1 MLHIKKRTKGEPI
14 SNPSRLLFTTLNVTC
29 TMQVMLVL
37 HAAICINMFKNTENR
52 LPYWLV
58 GFRDKH
64 SLASRDLT
72 KNFSVP
78 KKCTNKFDYLLY
90 EMFLFKNRDL
100 LSMCSRTQFVQGI
113 LIRFLI
119 FFLFSFWFPISIWL
133 FLLFVCSYCPFTLP
147 KNFLLF
153 TRTYIFIVTFLL
165 FTWKWPKFNRI
176 ILPFIFVKN
185 FTKSLLISLIFI
197 EYL

>member
-1 MLHIKKRTKGEPI
+1 MWPVRCRLCWFYTPPSASTCSRTQKI
-14 SNPSRLLFTTLNVTC
+14 DF
-29 TMQVMLVL
+29 
-37 HAAICINMFKNTENR
+37 ID
-52 LPYWLV
+52 WLV

-72 KNFSVP
+72 KNFSIP

-119 FFLFSFWFPISIWL
+119 FFYFHFGFQLASNYFFALYVLIVRLHFQ
-133 FLLFVCSYCPFTLP
+133 

-153 TRTYIFIVTFLL
+153 TRIYIFITTFLL

>member
-1 MLHIKKRTKGEPI
+1 MWPVRCRLCWFYTPPSASTCSRTQKI
-14 SNPSRLLFTTLNVTC
+14 DF
-29 TMQVMLVL
+29 
-37 HAAICINMFKNTENR
+37 ID
-52 LPYWLV
+52 WLV

-119 FFLFSFWFPISIWL
+119 FFYFHFGFQLASNYFFSLYVLIVRLHFQKIFY
-133 FLLFVCSYCPFTLP
+133 FLHA
-147 KNFLLF
+147 
-153 TRTYIFIVTFLL
+153 YIFSSR
-165 FTWKWPKFNRI
+165 NSYY
-176 ILPFIFVKN
+176 
-185 FTKSLLISLIFI
+185 SLENDRSLIESF
-197 EYL
+197 YLSFLSKILRNRYWSV

>member
-1 MLHIKKRTKGEPI
+1 
-14 SNPSRLLFTTLNVTC
+14 
-29 TMQVMLVL
+29 MQVMLVL

-147 KNFLLF
+147 KKFFFFLHAH
-153 TRTYIFIVTFLL
+153 IFSS
-165 FTWKWPKFNRI
+165 WHSYY
-176 ILPFIFVKN
+176 
-185 FTKSLLISLIFI
+185 SLENDRSLIESFHRSFLSKI
-197 EYL
+197 LRNRYWSV